1 VQQFGCAMEVAMGGD
16 DGRSAS
22 DLADID
28 RASSAGQEDGKG
40 GDYDSEGK
48 LAGDTDEQKEAYDAS
63 YEHESES
70 SDD

>member
-1 VQQFGCAMEVAMGGD
+1 MGGD

-28 RASSAGQEDGKG
+28 RASSAGQEDGKSG
-40 GDYDSEGK
+40 NYDSEGK
-48 LAGDTDEQKEAYDAS
+48 LAGDTDEQKEAYDQS